1 MKKEK
6 KEFKPQIITFK
17 KFAFER
23 ELSLY
28 NERIKLENTIEKW
41 FSKYIDSETE
51 IDFKGDI
58 LEQAKTLLLTANDN
72 VMNLTAER
80 YASLKEI
87 PLQELNKLQ
96 TEYNKVKRYN
106 LPNESDFCV
115 MTANEIEN
123 ERLKIYYDFV
133 IATKKLKETA
143 PNISLIQLY
152 KPLEFYIDFS
162 HAKNEPT
169 PRMNLIKR

>member
-6 KEFKPQIITFK
+6 KDFKPQIITFK

-28 NERIKLENTIEKW
+28 NEKIKLENIIEKW
-41 FSKYIDSETE
+41 YSKYIDSNTE
-51 IDFKGDI
+51 INFKDDVFE
-58 LEQAKTLLLTANDN
+58 LAKNKLATANDN

-96 TEYNKVKRYN
+96 TEYNKVKKYN
-106 LPNESDFCV
+106 LPNESDFCI
-115 MTANEIEN
+115 MTENELEN

-133 IATKKLKETA
+133 IATKKLKEIA
-143 PNISLIQLY
+143 PTMNQHQMY
-152 KPLEFYIDFS
+152 KGLESWIDFS
-162 HAKNEPT
+162 HATNEPT
-169 PRMNLIKR
+169 PRINLIKR

>member
-1 MKKEK
+1 MTKKEK
-6 KEFKPQIITFK
+6 NFKPQIIAFK
-17 KFAFER
+17 KASFER

-28 NERIKLENTIEKW
+28 NEKIKLENNIEKW
-41 FSKYIDSETE
+41 YSKYIDSDTE
-51 IDFKGDI
+51 INFKDDVFE
-58 LEQAKTLLLTANDN
+58 LAKNKIATANDN

-96 TEYNKVKRYN
+96 TEYNKVKKFN
-106 LPNESDFCV
+106 LPNESDFCI
-115 MTANEIEN
+115 MTENEIEN

-133 IATKKLKETA
+133 IATKKLKEIA
-143 PNISLIQLY
+143 PTINQHQMY
-152 KPLEFYIDFS
+152 KGLENWIDFS
-162 HAKNEPT
+162 HSTNEPT

>member
-6 KEFKPQIITFK
+6 KEFKAQIITFK
-17 KFAFER
+17 KSAFER

-41 FSKYIDSETE
+41 FSKYIDSEIE
-51 IDFKGDI
+51 IDFKGDVFE
-58 LEQAKTLLLTANDN
+58 LAKNMLSTADDN
-72 VMNLTAER
+72 VMKLTAER

-87 PLQELNKLQ
+87 PLQELNQLQ

-169 PRMNLIKR
+169 PRMNLIKK

>member
-6 KEFKPQIITFK
+6 KDFKPQIITFK

-28 NERIKLENTIEKW
+28 NEKIKLENIIEKW
-41 FSKYIDSETE
+41 YSKYIDSDTE
-51 IDFKGDI
+51 INFKDDVFE
-58 LEQAKTLLLTANDN
+58 LAKNKLATANDN

-96 TEYNKVKRYN
+96 TEYNKVKKYN
-106 LPNESDFCV
+106 LPNESDFCI
-115 MTANEIEN
+115 MTENETEN

-133 IATKKLKETA
+133 IATKKLKEIA
-143 PNISLIQLY
+143 PTMNQHQMY
-152 KPLEFYIDFS
+152 KGLESWIDFS
-162 HAKNEPT
+162 HATNEPT
-169 PRMNLIKR
+169 PRINLIKR